1 MAVSGR
7 AVRLQSARA
16 GVCSRPGVWQPACS
30 LVLWAEFACST
41 AAAGADARVC
51 VRALLCCCRWCM
63 VTSSQ
68 RTCWCPAMG
77 SSRSVT
83 LAAAGAGRAHAVTV
97 LGRDLLACNLW
108 QHGMCRAPQF
118 AGWAWWLCFPPLQVR
133 NAQGSLALAIQE
145 QHTSAAALV
154 RMCLCWCCLVLLCPA
169 GWLTAAAARR
179 SSQAPLPSQP
189 LSWSA
194 AMQQTLLRQTCG
206 RWERAS
212 SASSTAACPSR
223 VAVCWTF
230 SRCVR
235 VCVSVPVCLCVV
247 GRLLCVAGP
256 PCCAKSS
263 ARLLSCVWRCKCVD
277 AGWRC

>member
-1 MAVSGR
+1 M
-7 AVRLQSARA
+7 
-16 GVCSRPGVWQPACS
+16 C
-30 LVLWAEFACST
+30 
-41 AAAGADARVC
+41 ARV
-51 VRALLCCCRWCM
+51 LLCCCRWCM

-68 RTCWCPAMG
+68 RTCWCPAME

-83 LAAAGAGRAHAVTV
+83 LAAAGAGWDYAVSV
-97 LGRDLLACNLW
+97 LGRDLLAGNLW
-108 QHGMCRAPQF
+108 RHGMCSVPQA
-118 AGWAWWLCFPPLQVR
+118 AGWAWWLC
-133 NAQGSLALAIQE
+133 SSSTLA
-145 QHTSAAALV
+145 HKAAWLFRCRAAHISTGTYQNVSVL
-154 RMCLCWCCLVLLCPA
+154 CCLMLLCPA

-206 RWERAS
+206 RWGRAS

-230 SRCVR
+230 SRCVH
-235 VCVSVPVCLCVV
+235 VCVSVPVCLCV
-247 GRLLCVAGP
+247 GRSLCAP
-256 PCCAKSS
+256 SSLCCAKSS
-263 ARLLSCVWRCKCVD
+263 ARLLSCVWRCNCVH